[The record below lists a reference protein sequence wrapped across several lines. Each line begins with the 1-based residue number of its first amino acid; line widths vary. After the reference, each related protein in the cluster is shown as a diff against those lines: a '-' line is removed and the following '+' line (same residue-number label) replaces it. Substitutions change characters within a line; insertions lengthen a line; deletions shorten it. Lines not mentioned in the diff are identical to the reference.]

1 MAEPWVGDRR
11 GRVADPGE
19 GSAVPGK
26 LNTALLFKKKKID
39 RLKVARF
46 WEALGADF
54 ALGPDRSWGDVHL
67 LFFPILQL
75 NHFYLLCVDF
85 KTERLEIIDSSAST
99 EATRVKYGD
108 TPENVKL
115 LLTEYFASVGEK
127 FKSIICEN
135 LKCKRMPMK
144 WRDTGN
150 EVDCGVYL
158 MWHMESYVGERVTK
172 WDCGLT
178 RGDRLQFQMLR
189 LRYISLFRWKV
200 DS

>member
-1 MAEPWVGDRR
+1 MCPTAIVLGSEEATMAEPWVGHRR
-11 GRVADPGE
+11 GRVAGPGE

-26 LNTALLFKKKKID
+26 
-39 RLKVARF
+39 
-46 WEALGADF
+46 
-54 ALGPDRSWGDVHL
+54 

-144 WRDTGN
+144 
-150 EVDCGVYL
+150 
-158 MWHMESYVGERVTK
+158 
-172 WDCGLT
+172 
-178 RGDRLQFQMLR
+178 
-189 LRYISLFRWKV
+189 
-200 DS
+200 

>member
-1 MAEPWVGDRR
+1 MERLDLW
-11 GRVADPGE
+11 
-19 GSAVPGK
+19 SK
-26 LNTALLFKKKKID
+26 LNTAVLFKKLD

-67 LFFPILQL
+67 
-75 NHFYLLCVDF
+75 
-85 KTERLEIIDSSAST
+85 
-99 EATRVKYGD
+99 
-108 TPENVKL
+108 KL

-144 WRDTGN
+144 WRDIGN